1 MIDSNQKLNEGA
13 VIAIGFGGILFL
25 SAVVVA
31 FTFNLRVGFGIV
43 GLLYGF
49 ISIPLFSLIAG
60 IICKFQGYRLA
71 SAIFSGIGIALTA
84 FYVIR
89 LVIN

>member
-1 MIDSNQKLNEGA
+1 MNESKKKMNEGG
-13 VIAIGFGGILFL
+13 VIAIGFGAILFL
-25 SAVVVA
+25 SAIVVV

-43 GLLYGF
+43 GLLYGL

-71 SAIFSGIGIALTA
+71 SAIFSGIGLALTG
-84 FYVIR
+84 FYLLRIF
-89 LVIN
+89 I